1 MQCFCLF
8 LRIYKCKTKLIM
20 TETELIAGL
29 LKQNPKAQQQMLDL
43 YGRDVFAQVVRLVSV
58 IENAEEVY
66 QDVFI
71 KVFKNINRYDAEK
84 SSLKTWISRIA
95 YNEAISFLRHKAM
108 PVVYF
113 EDQGGKAEAL
123 SDTEVDETFGHA
135 NQETVQLIRAALKY
149 LPPDERAIITM
160 FYYEEKSL
168 KEIAYITESIPTTI
182 ASKLS
187 RTRKKLCRI
196 IKMLQ

>member
-1 MQCFCLF
+1 
-8 LRIYKCKTKLIM
+8 
-20 TETELIAGL
+20 
-29 LKQNPKAQQQMLDL
+29 
-43 YGRDVFAQVVRLVSV
+43 
-58 IENAEEVY
+58 
-66 QDVFI
+66 
-71 KVFKNINRYDAEK
+71 
-84 SSLKTWISRIA
+84 
-95 YNEAISFLRHKAM
+95 M

-113 EDQGGKAEAL
+113 EDQSDKIEAL
-123 SDTEVDETFGHA
+123 SDTEVDETFGRA

-168 KEIAYITESIPTTI
+168 KEIAYITESIPSTI

-196 IKMLQ
+196 IKMLQS

>member
-1 MQCFCLF
+1 
-8 LRIYKCKTKLIM
+8 M
-20 TETELIAGL
+20 TETETNLIAGL
-29 LKQNPKAQQQMLDL
+29 LKKSPKAQQQMLDL
-43 YGRDVFAQVVRLVSV
+43 YGRDVFAQVVRIVSV

-71 KVFKNINRYDAEK
+71 KVFNNINRY
-84 SSLKTWISRIA
+84 
-95 YNEAISFLRHKAM
+95 
-108 PVVYF
+108 YF
-113 EDQGGKAEAL
+113 EDQGDKAEAL

-135 NQETVQLIRAALKY
+135 NQETVQLIRSALKY

-160 FYYEEKSL
+160 FYYDELSL
-168 KEIAYITESIPTTI
+168 KEIADITESIPSTI

-196 IKMLQ
+196 IKMLQS

>member
-1 MQCFCLF
+1 MADTIIDLIPG
-8 LRIYKCKTKLIM
+8 LR
-20 TETELIAGL
+20 E
-29 LKQNPKAQQQMLDL
+29 QNPKAQRLAL
-43 YGRDVFAQVVRLVSV
+43 ERYGNDVFAQVARLLPAV
-58 IENAEEVY
+58 EDAEEVY
-66 QDVFI
+66 QDVFV
-71 KVFKNINRYDAEK
+71 KVFKNIRTYDEKK

-95 YNEAISFLRHKAM
+95 YNESISFLRHKGM

-113 EDQGGKAEAL
+113 EDQGDKAEAL

-135 NQETVQLIRAALKY
+135 NQETVQLIRTALKY

-160 FYYEEKSL
+160 FYYDELSL
-168 KEIAYITESIPTTI
+168 KEIADITESIPSTI

-196 IKMLQ
+196 IKMLQS